1 VPRHSQSEIWI
12 AANTTWNLFNFRAG
26 LIRALL
32 NAGYRV
38 TAFSPKDKYVEQ
50 VKALG
55 VRHVHLPLDNSGTNP
70 AKEALTVLRLY
81 NLLRRSRPSLL
92 LTFTPKP
99 NIYGSIAAARLG
111 ISVISNVAGL
121 GRAFVEPG
129 WLNMVSRVLY
139 RVALRHPARI
149 FFQNRDDVELFLKA
163 RLVERGRIDLLPGS
177 GVDVERFT
185 PAQKKESG
193 LFVFLFVGRLL
204 ADKGVR
210 EFVGAA
216 RMLRPE
222 GEGFECRILG
232 FIDERDPSSIQ
243 LDELRQW
250 EAEGVV
256 RYLGGSDRVADIMA
270 DADCVVLPTYYR
282 EGCPRSLLEASAMAI
297 PTIAADSTGCR
308 DIVTEGENGFL
319 CRPRDVSDLANK
331 MRRMLN
337 LSFEQRGRM
346 GLVARKKVLDRFDEK
361 IVIARYLTAVKEV
374 LGETPPPLACRIS
387 TSCLLSFA

>member
-319 CRPRDVSDLANK
+319 CRPRDVGDLANK

-374 LGETPPPLACRIS
+374 LGETPPPLAS
-387 TSCLLSFA
+387 

>member
-149 FFQNRDDVELFLKA
+149 FFQNRDDVELFLNA
-163 RLVERGRIDLLPGS
+163 RLVERERIDLLPGS
-177 GVDVERFT
+177 GVDVEHFT
-185 PAQKKESG
+185 PAHKKESG

-204 ADKGVR
+204 ADKGIR

-216 RMLRPE
+216 RMLRSE
-222 GEGFECRILG
+222 GERFECRILG
-232 FIDERDPSSIQ
+232 FVDERDPSSIQ

-256 RYLGGSDRVADIMA
+256 RFLGGSDRVADIMA

-319 CRPRDVSDLANK
+319 CRPRDVADLANK
-331 MRRMLN
+331 MRRMMN
-337 LSFEQRGRM
+337 LSFEERSRM
-346 GLVARKKVLDRFDEK
+346 GQVARKKVLDRFDEK
-361 IVIARYLTAVKEV
+361 FVIARYLTAVEEV
-374 LGETPPPLACRIS
+374 LGETLPPLAS
-387 TSCLLSFA
+387 